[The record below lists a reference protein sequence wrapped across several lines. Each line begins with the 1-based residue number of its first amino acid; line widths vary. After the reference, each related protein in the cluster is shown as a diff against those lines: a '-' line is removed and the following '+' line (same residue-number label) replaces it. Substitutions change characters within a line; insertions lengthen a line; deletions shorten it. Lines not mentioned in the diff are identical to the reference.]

1 MQISL
6 TKFSLILSG
15 VISLGLVAGTGYLL
29 FNFFFMGPEP
39 DAAPVLT
46 SASAS
51 ILGPK
56 AQKAAN
62 ALIDPQYKIELNK
75 QKNLQFL
82 ESNLFNTF
90 TVTPDDVLL
99 SKSRGREDPFVPYVA
114 P

>member
-6 TKFSLILSG
+6 QKFSLFLTGIVS
-15 VISLGLVAGTGYLL
+15 VGLIGGTGYLL
-29 FNFFFMGPEP
+29 FTIFFTGPEP
-39 DAAPVLT
+39 DPVPVLT
-46 SASAS
+46 AASAS

-56 AQKAAN
+56 IQRATSVFV
-62 ALIDPQYKIELNK
+62 DPASKVELNK

-82 ESNLFNTF
+82 TSELFDSF

-99 SKSRGREDPFVPYVA
+99 SESRGRADPFVPYVA